1 MRDVRALQSADFDTK
16 TAIYADLQRMNEVIY
31 YSPRPVIGVFEKYA
45 FGIATML
52 ASWTDIALAE
62 AGAQFGFPEVQH
74 GITPYG
80 AVPTMLNVVNQ
91 KALME
96 LLLTGRRI
104 TADEAVRL
112 GLITRAVPADQ
123 LAAELDKVLAA
134 LSRGSPAAISKTK
147 QFVRRCE
154 TLTYQQGIEAA
165 TDRAILGVGMPELQ
179 EGLAAFL
186 DRRSPRWS

>member
-1 MRDVRALQSADFDTK
+1 
-16 TAIYADLQRMNEVIY
+16 MNEVIY

-62 AGAQFGFPEVQH
+62 VGAQFGFPEVQH

-165 TDRAILGVGMPELQ
+165 TDRAILGLGMPELQ

-186 DRRSPRWS
+186 DRRSPRWA